1 MLYRE
6 TARLA
11 IISSVLACICSVARA
26 QYSTVSCSHGETG
39 TCRQASSCNQ
49 SDIQA
54 AINASSSGGKGYQ
67 SPNSFDG
74 DGVYVPGGSCSWS
87 SAVGWT
93 DKNINLIGS
102 NPTITHSS
110 NAFSV
115 GVSKSGETAAA
126 FRISGFTFTG
136 STGGNL
142 LNLNA
147 SSQGGAVSNIGTA
160 WAGFFRVDHITY
172 NYSSSGNV
180 FILYGPVFGLFD
192 HLNGSTSNNHFEQA
206 NLLDSEYNAMHAGTY
221 SLMEGEYVARLLS
234 AGPDSSSPGGLG
246 SKYMDFIEDSTF
258 NCAGNYSGAI
268 SDSESGGQRMVF
280 RHNTLTGTCFHYAH
294 WTRGSEWD
302 GDLYE
307 IYNNTYNGGANGQFP
322 MRFGAGTG
330 VIFNNTITNYSDPT
344 VHVDET
350 RGAGGEA
357 SNGPFYDCDGSRAI
371 DGNAGDGTAPGWPCA
386 GQIGTA
392 CIGGNCSRGAMDSLP
407 LLVWNNGAQ
416 SSCSSGGSCTNSVT
430 VSVDGLMGSS
440 NSASRTMSNY
450 IKSTP
455 HSVSGPLN
463 GAVDYCQG
471 STMPTTCGIY
481 KNTYVP
487 YTYPHPLTS
496 SAVAGATPPPPTN
509 LQGVVQ

>member
-1 MLYRE
+1 MLFRQNV
-6 TARLA
+6 RLA
-11 IISSVLACICSVARA
+11 IISSVLSCFCCVARA

-39 TCRQASSCNQ
+39 TCRQASSCSQ

-54 AINASSSGGKGYQ
+54 AINASSSGGKGYA
-67 SPNSFDG
+67 SPTSFDG

-87 SAVGWT
+87 SPVSWT
-93 DKNINLIGS
+93 NKNINLIGS
-102 NPTITHSS
+102 NPTISHSS
-110 NAFSV
+110 NAFAV
-115 GVSKSGETAAA
+115 GVSNSGPTAAA

-142 LNLNA
+142 LNLN
-147 SSQGGAVSNIGTA
+147 SGGQGGAVSNIGTA
-160 WAGFFRVDHITY
+160 WAGFFRVDHLTY
-172 NYSSSGNV
+172 KYSSSGNV

-192 HLNGSTSNNHFEQA
+192 HLNGSTNNNHFEQA
-206 NLLDSEYNAMHAGTY
+206 NLLDSEYDAMHAGNY
-221 SLMEGEYVARLLS
+221 SLMEGEYVGRILS

-258 NCAGNYSGAI
+258 NCSGNYSGAI

-280 RHNTLTGTCFHYAH
+280 RHNSLTGTCFHYAH

-330 VIFNNTITNYSDPT
+330 VIFNNTITSYSDPT

-350 RGAGGEA
+350 RGAGGES
-357 SNGPFYDCDGSRAI
+357 SNGPFYDCNGSRAV
-371 DGNAGDGTAPGWPCA
+371 DGNAGDGNAPGWPCA
-386 GQIGTA
+386 GQVGTA
-392 CIGGNCSRGAMDSLP
+392 CIGGNCSRGSMNSVP
-407 LLVWNNGAQ
+407 LLVWNNGSQ
-416 SSCSSGGSCTNSVT
+416 SGCSTGGSCTNSVT
-430 VSVDGLMGSS
+430 VNVDGPMGSG
-440 NSASRTMSNY
+440 NSVARNMANY

-455 HSVSGPLN
+455 HNVSGPLN

-471 STMPTTCGIY
+471 ASEPSSCGIY
-481 KNTYVP
+481 KNTYSP
-487 YTYPHPLTS
+487 YTYPHPLTAGGTTA
-496 SAVAGATPPPPTN
+496 AVPPPPTN
-509 LQGVVQ
+509 LQGVAQ